1 MATRRSVIKGAV
13 GAAALSALFPQA
25 FGLEM
30 TEGEPL
36 IGKYFYDANL
46 DFGRR
51 FGDELSR
58 NGVQSVG
65 VRDNW
70 TSVWSRDLDPVWRKQ
85 PTAIAGLTQH
95 GPMFMLTQLAQR
107 HGMRLV
113 YQAEIIQRDQAC
125 GIRVQGLS
133 SMAESC
139 GLVGADAARL
149 PEDVAQTFLSV
160 SGMTV
165 PRSMRFDAS
174 SGTIARSEE
183 DPVYAWIIAPVAGAA
198 QYI

>member
-30 TEGEPL
+30 SGGNPL
-36 IGKYFYDANL
+36 IKKYFHDVNL
-46 DFGRR
+46 DFARR
-51 FGDELSR
+51 FSSELAR
-58 NGVQSVG
+58 NGVNSVG
-65 VRDNW
+65 VPDNW
-70 TSVWSRDLDPVWRKQ
+70 TNVWQREIEPIWREK

-113 YQAEIIQRDQAC
+113 YSAEIIQRGSDC
-125 GIRVQGLS
+125 GLRVSGLS
-133 SMAESC
+133 SMANSC
-139 GLVGADAARL
+139 NIADAANL
-149 PEDVAQTFLSV
+149 PEEVALSFLSI
-160 SGMTV
+160 SGVNV
-165 PRSMRFDAS
+165 PRTTRFTQSA
-174 SGTIARSEE
+174 GQVAGVEE
-183 DPVYAWIIAPVAGAA
+183 DPVFAWIIAPVAGAA

>member
-30 TEGEPL
+30 TDGAPL
-36 IGKYFYDANL
+36 IGKYFHDANL

-51 FGDELSR
+51 FSTELAR
-58 NGVQSVG
+58 NGVASSG
-65 VRDNW
+65 VVDNW
-70 TSVWSRDLDPVWRKQ
+70 TNVWSREIDPVWRKQ
-85 PTAIAGLTQH
+85 PVAIAGVTQH

-113 YQAEIIQRDQAC
+113 YQAEIIQRGADC

-133 SMAESC
+133 SMSDSC

-149 PEDVAQTFLSV
+149 PEDVATSFLSI
-160 SGMTV
+160 SGVNV
-165 PRSMRFDAS
+165 PRSSRFSQNTGLTAA
-174 SGTIARSEE
+174 TEE
-183 DPVYAWIIAPVAGAA
+183 DPVYAWIIAPLAGAA